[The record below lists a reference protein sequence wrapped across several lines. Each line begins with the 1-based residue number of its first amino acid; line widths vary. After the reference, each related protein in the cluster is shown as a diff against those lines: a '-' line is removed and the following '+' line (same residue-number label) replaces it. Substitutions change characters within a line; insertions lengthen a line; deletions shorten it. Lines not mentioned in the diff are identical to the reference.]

1 MKKIYFLAGAVA
13 ALVAVSCAKE
23 QGKVDK
29 PSPTPEV
36 TEEED
41 TTPVP
46 ILFGSKLNIVET
58 KAAVEKWNDAHTP
71 QSNALYIYG
80 LEDAGTVAA
89 PVYKLTTKTRNA
101 APVTEAFINNVMAT
115 PPDGDASK
123 NSNRLAINV
132 HNPDGAA
139 NEPFYYAENV
149 KYDFFGY
156 YVDDAA
162 GNTPTPAVDANE
174 GTVGKITLPVTING
188 TQDILLAKTD
198 KEEDLI
204 NRQDTG
210 KPIASVDRLYS
221 SYSARR
227 GVNPNLNFE
236 HQLSRFVFSI
246 KKGGTVDGDKIT
258 ISSLKV
264 ESYAAGTLT
273 IVGAPT
279 EVSNQGWNKEQGEFI
294 PVNSKQNLYLVP
306 ETEDNENPVARTYL
320 PVTTLEEV
328 NNNPIDTPIIT
339 ENAKGD
345 GKLNIHPGADYAA
358 IGDIMVYP
366 GQDVYNFDL
375 DILQDGITAAIPT
388 QHLQIEMAKV
398 IKNGVSAGVQF
409 AEPGKQ
415 YNVNLIVYGAEE
427 VVITVTL
434 SDWEEVGEIN
444 IDPDEQDEIDSY
456 VPTLTLTAPA
466 IEVGGAGSTASVA
479 VEDKNGDPVTP
490 ASVTFASRNTNV
502 ATVDAQSGA
511 ITAVAAG
518 TTKIVAYIT
527 ITGVQGTLVA
537 SANLTVNP
545 AALPTATVT
554 AQTTVDEWTYEANYA
569 STIATISGTSDQND
583 ATPSWSYAVVEQNA
597 ILEVDADGKVTLVNN
612 ALFPGNEDIVVHFTV
627 TLNNKAGVYN
637 GNSDTVAITV
647 HPAQP

>member
-29 PSPTPEV
+29 PSPTPAV

-58 KAAVEKWNDAHTP
+58 KAAVLEWDNAHTP

-80 LEDAGTVAA
+80 LEDVGTVEA
-89 PVYKLTTKTRNA
+89 PAYKLTSKTREQSR
-101 APVTEAFINNVMAT
+101 VREAFINNVLAV
-115 PPDGDASK
+115 PPTSAAAAA
-123 NSNRLAINV
+123 NPRTAIEV
-132 HNPDGAA
+132 FNPDGE
-139 NEPFYYAENV
+139 NDEPFYYAENV
-149 KYDFFGY
+149 KYNFFGY
-156 YVDDAA
+156 YVDDAYT
-162 GNTPTPAVDANE
+162 GNAPTPAVDTASTGVIN
-174 GTVGKITLPVTING
+174 KITLPVTING

-204 NRQDTG
+204 NRTVIPG
-210 KPIASVDRLYS
+210 KAIGSIDRLYS

-320 PVTTLEEV
+320 PITTL
-328 NNNPIDTPIIT
+328 NDDTPIQAGNT
-339 ENAKGD
+339 LE
-345 GKLNIHPGADYAA
+345 IHPGADYAA

-375 DILQDGITAAIPT
+375 DILQDGITATIPT

-398 IKNGVSAGVQF
+398 IKNGASAGVQF

-456 VPTLTLTAPA
+456 VPTLSFAA
-466 IEVGGAGSTASVA
+466 NEIVAGATTQATVSVTKDT
-479 VEDKNGDPVTP
+479 EPVTTGLAITYESKNP
-490 ASVTFASRNTNV
+490 NV
-502 ATVDAQSGA
+502 ATVSETGLV
-511 ITAVAAG
+511 TGVAAA
-518 TTKIVAYIT
+518 TAKIMAK
-527 ITGVQGTLVA
+527 
-537 SANLTVNP
+537 LTVTVNE
-545 AALPTATVT
+545 AA
-554 AQTTVDEWTYEANYA
+554 
-569 STIATISGTSDQND
+569 
-583 ATPSWSYAVVEQNA
+583 
-597 ILEVDADGKVTLVNN
+597 
-612 ALFPGNEDIVVHFTV
+612 
-627 TLNNKAGVYN
+627 
-637 GNSDTVAITV
+637 
-647 HPAQP
+647 

>member
-58 KAAVEKWNDAHTP
+58 KAAVEKWNDAHAP
-71 QSNALYIYG
+71 QSEALYIYG

-89 PVYKLTTKTRNA
+89 PVYKLTTKTGHA
-101 APVTEAFINNVMAT
+101 SPEAFINNVRAT
-115 PPDGDASK
+115 PPTSADAAE
-123 NSNRLAINV
+123 NSQRKGIDV
-132 HNPDGAA
+132 YNPDGAA
-139 NEPFYYAENV
+139 DEPFYYAENV
-149 KYDFFGY
+149 KYNFFGY

-162 GNTPTPAVDANE
+162 GDYTNPQAIVDPVPTVTANE
-174 GTVGKITLPVTING
+174 GTVSSITLDVEING

-204 NRQDTG
+204 NKAASD
-210 KPIASVDRLYS
+210 KAIASTDRLYS

-246 KKGGTVDGDKIT
+246 KKGGNVESNKIT
-258 ISSLKV
+258 IDSLKV
-264 ESYAAGTLT
+264 ESFTTGTLT
-273 IVGAPT
+273 IVGSSTP
-279 EVSNQGWNKEQGEFI
+279 VSNQSWNNATKQFAE
-294 PVNSKQNLYLVP
+294 VNSKQDLFLVP
-306 ETEDNENPVARTYL
+306 SGERSYL
-320 PVTTLEEV
+320 PVTTLDD
-328 NNNPIDTPIIT
+328 DTPIIKDNT
-339 ENAKGD
+339 LG
-345 GKLNIHPGADYAA
+345 IHPTDTYVA

-375 DILQDGITAAIPT
+375 GIKQTGISADIPT

-398 IKNGVSAGVQF
+398 IKNGASAGVQF

-415 YNVNLIVYGAEE
+415 YNVQLIVYGAEE

-434 SDWEEVGEIN
+434 TDWDEVGEIE
-444 IDPDEQDEIDSY
+444 IDPDEQEEIDTY
-456 VPTLTLTAPA
+456 VPTLTLTPA
-466 IEVGGAGSTASVA
+466 AITVGEAGSQASV
-479 VEDKNGDPVTP
+479 
-490 ASVTFASRNTNV
+490 SVTKDAVAVTEGLTVTYASRNTNV

-527 ITGVQGTLVA
+527 IAGVQGTLVA
-537 SANLTVNP
+537 SADLTVNP
-545 AALPTATVT
+545 AALPTATVE
-554 AQTTVDEWTYEANYA
+554 AHTTVAAWTFDGNVAA
-569 STIATISGTSDQND
+569 GTLIATISGTADVND
-583 ATPSWSYAVVEQNA
+583 AQASWSFSVPDNAYFAV
-597 ILEVDADGKVTLVNN
+597 DGDGKVTLKAGAVNPN
-612 ALFPGNEDIVVHFTV
+612 PDPVVITFTV
-627 TLNNKAGVYN
+627 TLNDKPGVYN
-637 GNSDTVAITV
+637 GDYDTVTITV
-647 HPAQP
+647 NPAQP

>member
-1 MKKIYFLAGAVA
+1 MKKIYFLASAVA

-29 PSPTPEV
+29 PSPTPAV

-58 KAAVEKWNDAHTP
+58 KAAVLEWDNAHTP

-80 LEDAGTVAA
+80 LEDVGTVEA
-89 PVYKLTTKTRNA
+89 PAYKLTSKTREQSR
-101 APVTEAFINNVMAT
+101 VREAFINNVLAV
-115 PPDGDASK
+115 PPTSAAAAA
-123 NSNRLAINV
+123 NPRTAIEV
-132 HNPDGAA
+132 FNPDGE
-139 NEPFYYAENV
+139 NDEPFYYAENV
-149 KYDFFGY
+149 KYNFFGY
-156 YVDDAA
+156 YVDDAYT
-162 GNTPTPAVDANE
+162 GNAPTPAVDTASTGVIN
-174 GTVGKITLPVTING
+174 KITLPVTING

-204 NRQDTG
+204 NRTVIPG
-210 KPIASVDRLYS
+210 KAIGSIDRLYS

-320 PVTTLEEV
+320 PITTL
-328 NNNPIDTPIIT
+328 NDDTPIQAGNT
-339 ENAKGD
+339 LE
-345 GKLNIHPGADYAA
+345 IHPGADYAA

-375 DILQDGITAAIPT
+375 DILQDGITATIPT

-398 IKNGVSAGVQF
+398 IKNGASAGVQF

-456 VPTLTLTAPA
+456 VPTLSFAA
-466 IEVGGAGSTASVA
+466 NEIVAGATTQATVSVTKDT
-479 VEDKNGDPVTP
+479 EPVTTGLAITYESKNP
-490 ASVTFASRNTNV
+490 NV
-502 ATVDAQSGA
+502 ATVSETGLV
-511 ITAVAAG
+511 TGVAAG
-518 TTKIVAYIT
+518 TAKIVAKIT
-527 ITGVQGTLVA
+527 V
-537 SANLTVNP
+537 TVNEVALGTII
-545 AALPTATVT
+545 AAKNITVT
-554 AQTTVDEWTYEANYA
+554 AAPLPTPEVTVKFDGVGVVAPFDWHFDPSKKGEV
-569 STIATISGTSDQND
+569 IVTISGDADVND
-583 ATPSWSYAVVEQNA
+583 AEAVWSYIVEDNDYFT
-597 ILEVDADGKVTLVNN
+597 IDGEGKVTLKADSVNPYP
-612 ALFPGNEDIVVHFTV
+612 ATVPVTFTV
-627 TLNNKAGVYN
+627 TLNAKAGVYN
-637 GNSDTVAITV
+637 QSSQTATINVCPEI
-647 HPAQP
+647 

>member
-29 PSPTPEV
+29 PSPTPAV

-58 KAAVEKWNDAHTP
+58 KAAVLEWDNAHTP

-80 LEDAGTVAA
+80 LEDVGTVEA
-89 PVYKLTTKTRNA
+89 PAYKLTSKTREQSR
-101 APVTEAFINNVMAT
+101 VREAFINNVLAV
-115 PPDGDASK
+115 PPTSAAAAA
-123 NSNRLAINV
+123 NPRTAIEV
-132 HNPDGAA
+132 FNPDGE
-139 NEPFYYAENV
+139 NDEPFYYAENV
-149 KYDFFGY
+149 KYNFFGY
-156 YVDDAA
+156 YVDDAYT
-162 GNTPTPAVDANE
+162 GNAPTPAVDTASTGVIN
-174 GTVGKITLPVTING
+174 KITLPVTING

-204 NRQDTG
+204 NRTVIPG
-210 KPIASVDRLYS
+210 KAIGSIDRLYS

-320 PVTTLEEV
+320 PITTL
-328 NNNPIDTPIIT
+328 NDDTPIQAGNT
-339 ENAKGD
+339 LE
-345 GKLNIHPGADYAA
+345 IHPGADYAA

-375 DILQDGITAAIPT
+375 DILQDGITATIPT

-398 IKNGVSAGVQF
+398 IKNGASAGVQF

-456 VPTLTLTAPA
+456 VPTLSFAA
-466 IEVGGAGSTASVA
+466 NEIVAGATTQATVSVTKDT
-479 VEDKNGDPVTP
+479 EPVTTGLAITYESKNP
-490 ASVTFASRNTNV
+490 NV
-502 ATVDAQSGA
+502 ATVSETGLV
-511 ITAVAAG
+511 TGVAAG
-518 TTKIVAYIT
+518 TAKIVAKIT
-527 ITGVQGTLVA
+527 V
-537 SANLTVNP
+537 TVNEVALGTII
-545 AALPTATVT
+545 AAKNITVT
-554 AQTTVDEWTYEANYA
+554 AAPLPTPEVTVKFDGVGVVAPFDWHFDPSKKGEV
-569 STIATISGTSDQND
+569 IVTISGDADVND
-583 ATPSWSYAVVEQNA
+583 AEAVWSYIVEGNDYFT
-597 ILEVDADGKVTLVNN
+597 IDGEGKVTLKADSVNPYP
-612 ALFPGNEDIVVHFTV
+612 ATVPVTFTV
-627 TLNNKAGVYN
+627 TLNAKAGVYN
-637 GNSDTVAITV
+637 QSSQTATINVCPEI
-647 HPAQP
+647 

>member
-41 TTPVP
+41 ATPVP

-58 KAAVEKWNDAHTP
+58 KAAVEKWNDAHAP
-71 QSNALYIYG
+71 QSEALYIYG

-89 PVYKLTTKTRNA
+89 PVYKLTGA
-101 APVTEAFINNVMAT
+101 APFINNVKAV
-115 PPDGDASK
+115 PPVGVTAEA
-123 NSNRLAINV
+123 NSDRLGIDV
-132 HNPDGAA
+132 YNPAGAA
-139 NEPFYYAENV
+139 TEPFYYAENV
-149 KYDFFGY
+149 KYNFFGY

-162 GNTPTPAVDANE
+162 GANPTPAVDASE
-174 GTVGKITLPVTING
+174 GTVSKITLPVTING

-279 EVSNQGWNKEQGEFI
+279 EVSNQGWNKEQGKFI

-320 PVTTLEEV
+320 PITTLDIV
-328 NNNPIDTPIIT
+328 NGNPIDTPIIAD
-339 ENAKGD
+339 NAKGD
-345 GKLNIHPGADYAA
+345 GKLNIHPGADYAP

-398 IKNGVSAGVQF
+398 IKNNPSDVVEF

-415 YNVNLIVYGAEE
+415 YNVKLIVYGAEK
-427 VVITVTL
+427 VDITVTL
-434 SDWEEVGEIN
+434 SDWEEVGEIE

-456 VPTLTLTAPA
+456 VPTLSFAA
-466 IEVGGAGSTASVA
+466 NEIEVGATTQATVSVT
-479 VEDKNGDPVTP
+479 KNAEPVTTGLAITYESKNP
-490 ASVTFASRNTNV
+490 NV
-502 ATVDAQSGA
+502 ATVSETGLV
-511 ITAVAAG
+511 TGVAAG
-518 TTKIVAYIT
+518 TAKIVAKIA
-527 ITGVQGTLVA
+527 V
-537 SANLTVNP
+537 TVNIDNEVVALGTII
-545 AALPTATVT
+545 AAK
-554 AQTTVDEWTYEANYA
+554 D
-569 STIATISGTSDQND
+569 
-583 ATPSWSYAVVEQNA
+583 
-597 ILEVDADGKVTLVNN
+597 
-612 ALFPGNEDIVVHFTV
+612 
-627 TLNNKAGVYN
+627 
-637 GNSDTVAITV
+637 ITV
-647 HPAQP
+647 HPDSNPGN